1 MASVAPLPLADQDQL
16 VAPADEQGDKK
27 TLPDIQSVSSLEA
40 NIIVGDEEEE
50 EKVDQIERVL
60 GQFMFTE
67 QGMSVEQA
75 FKYHNKNADD
85 GLDEDELKAIL
96 RKAKCTFTDREFEI
110 LMSRY
115 DLDKSGGITQQEFQ
129 MTYRVERSAL
139 KDFVTLKDEQRAACG
154 QIPLTIAFFLMLL
167 LLVSM
172 HDLTDVKYDTESGLS
187 SELLAAKT
195 GGVKFSTISN
205 VKDYWDWVEGVLVER
220 AFIQDSLPKKDWGFM
235 SRYNKVIGRGIEIAQ
250 ARSVKESCSIKKLK
264 DAYGHECKPFGKLSS
279 ESFGLPVCDPKNIS
293 SACWND
299 AHNITQ
305 ELELTLDEADRN
317 GFTASDIECGMKCTK
332 RKNKQA
338 NFAFV
343 LDYLKPKETLKKQLK
358 YYRQRNWVDEQT
370 VELLATV
377 HTYNAENNIFAQ
389 LILSTTFDRGGSVIN
404 SWQSESILADPYG
417 IMNDGSHI
425 TLQWVAALDLVWIG
439 MVFGLMIGEF
449 QEMKELG
456 IKYLKDFWN
465 VLDWTQ
471 CILTTAI
478 ECYWFYIV
486 ATGYSL
492 LDMYQKSYNP
502 DFLDAKFNGTLATAE
517 RTEVSDNL
525 DILLQHGVIYRYLTI
540 INILVLVVRFFK
552 AFNVQPR
559 LAVISKT
566 LSKSIPDLA
575 HFLVIFL
582 CLFMTFVMFAHFVF
596 GHIVKNYSTVPN
608 AAYNTLRGFVAAPAV
623 NVPEIVATNS
633 FDIVPRDFVFPMAQ
647 VWWIMFMTLLFLVVR
662 SILLAIVLEAYKEA
676 KTSSTHATTM
686 WAQGNDMIR
695 DMISGY
701 RGVIRLGDVQKIL
714 EEQLDTKERVNM
726 AMILECYAQNKQSS
740 PKKTKFNFEES
751 KVFSLVLVKEFFAF
765 REVRLPAQDKLRA
778 LSAFAR
784 ISELDTNFNDVCTRI
799 DNLEQKF
806 GQIHSM
812 LADLKARD

>member
-16 VAPADEQGDKK
+16 VAIEDKK
-27 TLPDIQSVSSLEA
+27 NPSALASLEA
-40 NIIVGDEEEE
+40 SIIVGDEDEE

-85 GLDEDELKAIL
+85 GLDEDELKSIL
-96 RKAKCTFTDREFEI
+96 KKAKCTFSDREFQI

-115 DLDKSGGITQQEFQ
+115 DLDQSGGITQQEFQ

-167 LLVSM
+167 FLVSM
-172 HDLTDVKYDTESGLS
+172 HDLTDKKYDTESGLS

-205 VKDYWDWVEGVLVER
+205 IKDYWGWIEGVLVER
-220 AFIQDSLPKKDWGFM
+220 AFIQHDQSTLDPLPKKDWGFM
-235 SRYNKVIGRGIEIAQ
+235 SRYNKVIGRGVEIAQ
-250 ARSVKESCSIKKLK
+250 ARSVKESCSIVKLK
-264 DAYGHECKPFGKLSS
+264 DAYGHECKPFGKLSGK
-279 ESFGLPVCDPKNIS
+279 SFGLPVCDPT
-293 SACWND
+293 
-299 AHNITQ
+299 NITSSCWHDSGGLTKY
-305 ELELTLDEADRN
+305 LEENLDEADRS
-317 GFTASDIECGMKCTK
+317 GFTAADIKCGMKCTK

-343 LDYLKPKETLKKQLK
+343 LDYLKPKKLLKEQLK
-358 YYRQRNWVDEQT
+358 YYRQRNWIDEQT
-370 VELLATV
+370 VELLATI

-389 LILSTTFDRGGSVIN
+389 LILSTTFDRGGKVVN

-417 IMNDGSHI
+417 IMNDGSEI

-456 IKYLKDFWN
+456 IKYLNDFWN

-492 LDMYQKSYNP
+492 LDKYQNSYKP
-502 DFLDAKFNGTLATAE
+502 EFLTATYNGSLDTPE
-517 RTEVSDNL
+517 RTDVADNL
-525 DILLQHGVIYRYLTI
+525 DMLLQHGVIYRYLTI
-540 INILVLVVRFFK
+540 VNILVLVGRFFK

-575 HFLVIFL
+575 HFLVIFT

-596 GHIVKNYSTVPN
+596 GHIVHSYSTVPN

-623 NVPEIVATNS
+623 NVPEIIATNS
-633 FDIVPRDFVFPMAQ
+633 FDIIPRDFVFPMAQ
-647 VWWIMFMTLLFLVVR
+647 VWWVMFMTLLFLVVR

-676 KTSSTHATTM
+676 KLHSTHATTM

-726 AMILECYAQNKQSS
+726 AMILECYAQNKQTS
-740 PKKTKFNFEES
+740 PKKTKFNFEDS

-765 REVRLPAQDKLRA
+765 REVRLPKQDKLRA

-784 ISELDTNFNDVCTRI
+784 ISELDSNFNDVCTRI